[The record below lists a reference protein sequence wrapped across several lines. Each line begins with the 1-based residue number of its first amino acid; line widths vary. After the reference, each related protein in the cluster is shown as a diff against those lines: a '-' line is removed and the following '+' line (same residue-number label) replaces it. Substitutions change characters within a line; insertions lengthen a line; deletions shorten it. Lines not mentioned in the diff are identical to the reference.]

1 MTKLTPL
8 SRWLILLSSLLLII
22 LFFTPIWQI
31 DLWAPQYPEWLSMQ
45 IWLYQVSGD
54 INTINGLNHYIGMK
68 HIQTEM
74 FPEFKIMPYIAGGMI
89 ITGLLLALW
98 GKRLSVWIWLL
109 ILVGAAVAGFVD
121 FYLWSYDYGHNLDPK
136 AAIIVPG
143 MVYQPPLLGSKELLN
158 FMAYA
163 GPAIGGWI
171 AFASGILAIV
181 AVLSELFKK
190 TLQRKF
196 SSKSGLLR

>member
-98 GKRLSVWIWLL
+98 GKRLSVRIWLL